1 MIFLIILTVL
11 IFFEV
16 TFLTVRNIKKTGVK
30 TEKRKIFIDTSGLID
45 GRILDIAKTGFLGDD
60 LFITRSALHEL
71 QLLADGKDPEKRN
84 RARFGMDIA
93 NELERVVTCNT
104 EIYDDPLDRTPV
116 DDRLIDLA
124 KENGGMIY
132 TCDFNLQKVAEAEHV
147 EVLNPNLLASSLL
160 PKFLPGNE
168 FRIKIT
174 SVGQN
179 AKQGVGYLS
188 EGTMVVV
195 EKGSSCVGKTVDV
208 IFEKFI
214 QTNSGRMIFAKLKTV
229 ADTKRTAA
237 QKRAAAKKTLDL
249 DTKKSEVKIPT
260 LETKDPEVKIKVID
274 MKKPEAPALDM
285 KNSENENKASE
296 GKAQTPENETTEIK
310 SRTPETKTKT
320 PELKPQTLGAK
331 HPKNRTQAK
340 SVDRKSSKPKTVE
353 DAVVALANGE
363 K

>member
-11 IFFEV
+11 IFFEA
-16 TFLTVRNIKKTGVK
+16 TFLTVRNIKKTGVR
-30 TEKRKIFIDTSGLID
+30 TEKRKIYIDTSGLID

-160 PKFLPGNE
+160 PKFLPGDE

-195 EKGSSCVGKTVDV
+195 EKGSSCVGKTVDA

-229 ADTKRTAA
+229 ADTKRAAA

-249 DTKKSEVKIPT
+249 DAKKSEIKLPT
-260 LETKDPEVKIKVID
+260 LEAEKTEAKPQAVET
-274 MKKPEAPALDM
+274 KKPEAPTLDS
-285 KNSENENKASE
+285 KNSENENKVAKR
-296 GKAQTPENETTEIK
+296 KAQTLEVETTEIK
-310 SRTPETKTKT
+310 PRALETKR
-320 PELKPQTLGAK
+320 
-331 HPKNRTQAK
+331 PKNKTQTK
-340 SVDRKSSKPKTVE
+340 PTNRKSSKPKTVE
-353 DAVVALANGE
+353 DTVVALANGE